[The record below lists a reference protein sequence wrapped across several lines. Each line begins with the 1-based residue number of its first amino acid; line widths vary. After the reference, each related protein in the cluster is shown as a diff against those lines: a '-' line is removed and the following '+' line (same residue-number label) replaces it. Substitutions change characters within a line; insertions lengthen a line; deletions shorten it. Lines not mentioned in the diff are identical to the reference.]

1 MVLTLMNKACALA
14 QTSKLSAQTIIMD
27 NNDLMEIIKHLT
39 SDNRDLKKRIDIL
52 EEILSNWLP
61 IIEKEKE

>member
-1 MVLTLMNKACALA
+1 
-14 QTSKLSAQTIIMD
+14 MD

-39 SDNRDLKKRIDIL
+39 MDNRDLKKRIDVL

-61 IIEKEKE
+61 IIGEDTK

>member
-1 MVLTLMNKACALA
+1 MTFQNTNLIKLYA
-14 QTSKLSAQTIIMD
+14 QNAMD

-39 SDNRDLKKRIDIL
+39 VDNSDLKKRIDIL

-61 IIEKEKE
+61 IIGEDE

>member
-1 MVLTLMNKACALA
+1 
-14 QTSKLSAQTIIMD
+14 MD
-27 NNDLMEIIKHLT
+27 NNDLMGIIKHLT

-61 IIEKEKE
+61 IIGNEQEDSKTG

>member
-1 MVLTLMNKACALA
+1 
-14 QTSKLSAQTIIMD
+14 MD

-39 SDNRDLKKRIDIL
+39 VDNSDLKKRIDIL

-61 IIEKEKE
+61 IIGEDE

>member
-1 MVLTLMNKACALA
+1 
-14 QTSKLSAQTIIMD
+14 MD

-39 SDNRDLKKRIDIL
+39 ADNKDLKGRINIL

-61 IIEKEKE
+61 IIGEDDEK

>member
-1 MVLTLMNKACALA
+1 
-14 QTSKLSAQTIIMD
+14 MD

-39 SDNRDLKKRIDIL
+39 VDNSDLKKRINIL

-61 IIEKEKE
+61 IIGEDE

>member
-1 MVLTLMNKACALA
+1 
-14 QTSKLSAQTIIMD
+14 MD

-39 SDNRDLKKRIDIL
+39 TDNKDLKNRIDIL

-61 IIEKEKE
+61 VIGEDK

>member
-1 MVLTLMNKACALA
+1 
-14 QTSKLSAQTIIMD
+14 MD

-39 SDNRDLKKRIDIL
+39 ADNKGLKQRIDIL

-61 IIEKEKE
+61 IIGNEQEDSKTS